1 MPLLDVQVKPGL
13 RYFSGLQSV
22 TVSDYNG
29 ADIMEPHYLGKYPH
43 LDPASVGCVNR
54 TAQCPGLVSIVAL
67 NCSRVPGCTLSGIT
81 LTSASGF
88 EGAGTR
94 APAVRVFDGEV
105 DSVTVLSS
113 QLTGAADVLD
123 SANVPRG
130 SWASRSA
137 GGFTIVSTTD
147 LAAKGTAV
155 LTAAGG
161 KTRWGSTRGHALL
174 VGESGDTAA
183 RLAIETNGAL
193 RWGDGVASDFDT
205 TLARI
210 ISNASTIDLPP
221 LDPGAVTTANVTV
234 RGADVQD
241 VVTSTL
247 SSLGDALV
255 FVSARVAAASR
266 VLVIFRNEGLE
277 RVDLPSGVLRV
288 AVSKFV

>member
-1 MPLLDVQVKPGL
+1 M
-13 RYFSGLQSV
+13 
-22 TVSDYNG
+22 
-29 ADIMEPHYLGKYPH
+29 
-43 LDPASVGCVNR
+43 
-54 TAQCPGLVSIVAL
+54 
-67 NCSRVPGCTLSGIT
+67 
-81 LTSASGF
+81 
-88 EGAGTR
+88 
-94 APAVRVFDGEV
+94 
-105 DSVTVLSS
+105 
-113 QLTGAADVLD
+113 
-123 SANVPRG
+123 
-130 SWASRSA
+130 
-137 GGFTIVSTTD
+137 STTD

-161 KTRWGSTRGHALL
+161 KTHEGDFIGKAGSTRGHALL